1 MRRQYLEQK
10 ARQPDAILFF
20 RLGDFYET
28 FDDDAK
34 LVAAELGITL
44 TSKPM
49 GGGLRAP
56 LAGVPVAHVESHLA
70 RLVARGHRV
79 AICEQLEDPRAAR
92 GLVRRGV
99 VRVLSPGTALE
110 PALLEAGEPSACA
123 ALTLQR
129 EPARGGGAPGRG
141 APGGG
146 AWLLGL
152 AALDLSTGACH
163 ALELRAAALPEL
175 AAPLAAELARLGVR
189 ELLLGPGLGEQR
201 WKLVGAELDGL
212 PLRRTGQDR
221 RDGQA
226 GLQARGFGAAQARR
240 ALAARWGGELGR
252 EPAAALGL
260 EERPAALAALGGVLE
275 LAAAALPADAEGAV
289 DGGTDDEAGG
299 PAAGEGR
306 TVDRLAHLAPPRLL
320 EPGARLQWDAA
331 TQRALAIVDD
341 APGGAGRGSDAPR
354 TLLQTLDR
362 CGSAAGRRWLRAA
375 LLAPLLDQRRIET
388 RLDRIAALRERA
400 ALRRA
405 VRAAAREA
413 PDLERLLARLAAGLA
428 RPAELAAL
436 ARGLLAAAALA
447 ERIRADVGAA
457 GEAGEGGGH
466 SASGNVAASGPVEA
480 LAALAQRLGP
490 APAAAHRLAAALL
503 EQPEAAY
510 GGGVLRAGVDAAVDA
525 AAARRTAGRARLA
538 VLETTLRAE
547 SGLAALKLGYHR
559 SWGYYIE
566 VTRGQLGKLAQPG
579 QPDAVPAGWERRQSL
594 RASERFSEPRLRA
607 LADELADAE
616 RELSAAE
623 RGCVERLALALSAEA
638 AAIRGCAGALARLD
652 AAAALAELAAERD
665 WRRPRLDAGL
675 GLRIE
680 AGRHPIVEA
689 GGDPA
694 AFVAN
699 DLELDAGGAGAPQL
713 LLLTGPNMSGK
724 STYLRQAALIVILAQ
739 AGCFVPA
746 AAARIG
752 LVDRIFARVGAQDD
766 LAAGRSTFLVEMLET
781 ARLLHGAGERSLV
794 LLDEV
799 GRGTSTWD
807 GLAIAQAVAERLVA
821 GRSGPRT
828 LFATHFQELTAL
840 AGSLERVANA
850 AVTAE
855 EDGRGGLRFLHRV
868 AAGAADR
875 SWGVQVAAIAGLP
888 RPVLERAAE
897 LLAALESGAA
907 GAEALFE
914 LAPPPA
920 RAAADQDWAAGAALL
935 DELAAL
941 DVDGLT
947 PLEAISAL
955 YALREQARLAGDAP
969 RPAMQPIVQ
978 QIGQPSMQPGAPA
991 AAQQELSWLAA
1002 GG

>member
-1 MRRQYLEQK
+1 M
-10 ARQPDAILFF
+10 
-20 RLGDFYET
+20 
-28 FDDDAK
+28 
-34 LVAAELGITL
+34 
-44 TSKPM
+44 
-49 GGGLRAP
+49 
-56 LAGVPVAHVESHLA
+56 
-70 RLVARGHRV
+70 
-79 AICEQLEDPRAAR
+79 
-92 GLVRRGV
+92 
-99 VRVLSPGTALE
+99 
-110 PALLEAGEPSACA
+110 
-123 ALTLQR
+123 
-129 EPARGGGAPGRG
+129 
-141 APGGG
+141 
-146 AWLLGL
+146 

-189 ELLLGPGLGEQR
+189 ELLLGPGLGEER
-201 WKLVGAELDGL
+201 WALVGAELDGL
-212 PLRRTGQDR
+212 PLRRIGQDR
-221 RDGQA
+221 RDRQA

-240 ALAARWGGELGR
+240 ALAARWGAELGR

-275 LAAAALPADAEGAV
+275 LAAAALPADADGTV
-289 DGGTDDEAGG
+289 DGGTDGQ
-299 PAAGEGR
+299 AAGEGQPA
-306 TVDRLAHLAPPRLL
+306 DRLAHLAPPRLL

-341 APGGAGRGSDAPR
+341 APGGGGRGSDAPR

-375 LLAPLLDQRRIET
+375 LLAPLLDQQRIET
-388 RLDRIAALRERA
+388 RLDRIAALRERG

-436 ARGLLAAAALA
+436 ARGLLAAEALA
-447 ERIRADVGAA
+447 ERIRAAI
-457 GEAGEGGGH
+457 GEAGEGGGGGAH
-466 SASGNVAASGPVEA
+466 SAADA

-490 APAAAHRLAAALL
+490 APAAARTLAAALL

-538 VLETTLRAE
+538 ELETTLRAE
-547 SGLAALKLGYHR
+547 SGLAGLKLGYHR
-559 SWGYYIE
+559 SWGYFIE
-566 VTRGQLGKLAQPG
+566 VSRGQLGKLAQPG

-607 LADELADAE
+607 LADELAAAE

-623 RGCVERLALALSAEA
+623 RACVERLALALSTA
-638 AAIRGCAGALARLD
+638 AARIRACAGALARLD

-665 WRRPRLDAGL
+665 WRRPRLDAGR

-752 LVDRIFARVGAQDD
+752 LVDRIFARVGAHDD

-840 AGSLERVANA
+840 AGSVERVANA

-868 AAGAADR
+868 VAGAADR

-897 LLAALESGAA
+897 LLAALESGGA
-907 GAEALFE
+907 GAAALFE

-920 RAAADQDWAAGAALL
+920 RAAHDLGAGAALL

-955 YALREQARLAGDAP
+955 YALREQARLACDAP

-978 QIGQPSMQPGAPA
+978 PIGQGSIQPSGPA
-991 AAQQELSWLAA
+991 AAQQQLSWLAA

>member
-129 EPARGGGAPGRG
+129 EPARGGAG
-141 APGGG
+141 
-146 AWLLGL
+146 WLLGL

-201 WKLVGAELDGL
+201 WAVVGAELGGL

-221 RDGQA
+221 RDRQA
-226 GLQARGFGAAQARR
+226 GLAARGFGAAQARR

-275 LAAAALPADAEGAV
+275 LAAAALPADADGAA
-289 DGGTDDEAGG
+289 DDE
-299 PAAGEGR
+299 AAGEGR
-306 TVDRLAHLAPPRLL
+306 TADRLAHLAPPRLL

-341 APGGAGRGSDAPR
+341 APGAAGRGSDAPR

-375 LLAPLLDQRRIET
+375 LLAPLLDQQRIET
-388 RLDRIAALRERA
+388 RLDRIAALRERG

-436 ARGLLAAAALA
+436 ARGLLAAEALA
-447 ERIRADVGAA
+447 ERIRAAIGAA
-457 GEAGEGGGH
+457 GEGGEGGGH
-466 SASGNVAASGPVEA
+466 SAPPAADA

-490 APAAAHRLAAALL
+490 APAAARTLAAALL

-538 VLETTLRAE
+538 ELETTLRAE
-547 SGLAALKLGYHR
+547 SGCAGLKLGYHR
-559 SWGYYIE
+559 SWGYFIE

-607 LADELADAE
+607 LDDELAAAE

-623 RGCVERLALALSAEA
+623 RACVERLAAALAAEA
-638 AAIRGCAGALARLD
+638 APIRACAGSLARLD

-694 AFVAN
+694 AFVPN

-868 AAGAADR
+868 APGAADR

-897 LLAALESGAA
+897 LLAALESGGA
-907 GAEALFE
+907 GAEALLE

-920 RAAADQDWAAGAALL
+920 RGGAEQDWGAGAALL

-955 YALREQARLAGDAP
+955 YALREQARLACDAAGP
-969 RPAMQPIVQ
+969 TVRPTA
-978 QIGQPSMQPGAPA
+978 QPSAPP
-991 AAQQELSWLAA
+991 AAQQQLSWLAA

>member
-1 MRRQYLEQK
+1 M
-10 ARQPDAILFF
+10 
-20 RLGDFYET
+20 
-28 FDDDAK
+28 
-34 LVAAELGITL
+34 
-44 TSKPM
+44 
-49 GGGLRAP
+49 
-56 LAGVPVAHVESHLA
+56 AG
-70 RLVARGHRV
+70 
-79 AICEQLEDPRAAR
+79 
-92 GLVRRGV
+92 
-99 VRVLSPGTALE
+99 
-110 PALLEAGEPSACA
+110 
-123 ALTLQR
+123 
-129 EPARGGGAPGRG
+129 
-141 APGGG
+141 
-146 AWLLGL
+146 
-152 AALDLSTGACH
+152 
-163 ALELRAAALPEL
+163 
-175 AAPLAAELARLGVR
+175 
-189 ELLLGPGLGEQR
+189 
-201 WKLVGAELDGL
+201 
-212 PLRRTGQDR
+212 
-221 RDGQA
+221 
-226 GLQARGFGAAQARR
+226 
-240 ALAARWGGELGR
+240 
-252 EPAAALGL
+252 
-260 EERPAALAALGGVLE
+260 
-275 LAAAALPADAEGAV
+275 
-289 DGGTDDEAGG
+289 
-299 PAAGEGR
+299 
-306 TVDRLAHLAPPRLL
+306 
-320 EPGARLQWDAA
+320 
-331 TQRALAIVDD
+331 
-341 APGGAGRGSDAPR
+341 
-354 TLLQTLDR
+354 
-362 CGSAAGRRWLRAA
+362 
-375 LLAPLLDQRRIET
+375 
-388 RLDRIAALRERA
+388 
-400 ALRRA
+400 
-405 VRAAAREA
+405 
-413 PDLERLLARLAAGLA
+413 
-428 RPAELAAL
+428 
-436 ARGLLAAAALA
+436 
-447 ERIRADVGAA
+447 
-457 GEAGEGGGH
+457 
-466 SASGNVAASGPVEA
+466 
-480 LAALAQRLGP
+480 
-490 APAAAHRLAAALL
+490 
-503 EQPEAAY
+503 
-510 GGGVLRAGVDAAVDA
+510 
-525 AAARRTAGRARLA
+525 
-538 VLETTLRAE
+538 
-547 SGLAALKLGYHR
+547 LKLGYHR
-559 SWGYYIE
+559 SWGYFIE

-607 LADELADAE
+607 LADELAAAE

-623 RGCVERLALALSAEA
+623 RGCVERLALALA
-638 AAIRGCAGALARLD
+638 AAAARIRACAGALARLD

-665 WRRPRLDAGL
+665 WRRPRLDAGR

-752 LVDRIFARVGAQDD
+752 LVDRIFARVGAHDD

-840 AGSLERVANA
+840 AGSVERVANA

-897 LLAALESGAA
+897 LLAALESGGA

-920 RAAADQDWAAGAALL
+920 RAAAGQDWGAGAALL

-955 YALREQARLAGDAP
+955 YALREQARLACDAP
-969 RPAMQPIVQ
+969 RPIVRPIVQ
-978 QIGQPSMQPGAPA
+978 PSKQPGAPA
-991 AAQQELSWLAA
+991 ATQPELSWLAA

>member
-1 MRRQYLEQK
+1 M
-10 ARQPDAILFF
+10 
-20 RLGDFYET
+20 
-28 FDDDAK
+28 
-34 LVAAELGITL
+34 
-44 TSKPM
+44 
-49 GGGLRAP
+49 
-56 LAGVPVAHVESHLA
+56 
-70 RLVARGHRV
+70 
-79 AICEQLEDPRAAR
+79 
-92 GLVRRGV
+92 
-99 VRVLSPGTALE
+99 LSPGTALE

-129 EPARGGGAPGRG
+129 EPARGAPGGG

-146 AWLLGL
+146 AWLLGV

-189 ELLLGPGLGEQR
+189 ELLLGPGLGEER
-201 WKLVGAELDGL
+201 WALVGAELDGL
-212 PLRRTGQDR
+212 PLRRSGQDR
-221 RDGQA
+221 RDRQA

-240 ALAARWGGELGR
+240 ALAARWGAELGR

-275 LAAAALPADAEGAV
+275 LAAAALPAAADGTPV
-289 DGGTDDEAGG
+289 GGTDDQT
-299 PAAGEGR
+299 AGEGQLA
-306 TVDRLAHLAPPRLL
+306 DRLAHLAPPRLL

-341 APGGAGRGSDAPR
+341 APGGGGRGSDAPR

-375 LLAPLLDQRRIET
+375 LLAPLLDQQRIET
-388 RLDRIAALRERA
+388 RLDRIAALRERGCA
-400 ALRRA
+400 APRRPRGRA
-405 VRAAAREA
+405 RGARPRAAAG
-413 PDLERLLARLAAGLA
+413 AAGRRSGAAGRAGGAGPRSARGRSAGRADPRRARRSGRGGRRRWTFGLAGQWRHWRRWRSGWGRRRRRRAGWPRRCSSSPKRPTAAVCCAPGSTRRSTPPRRGA
-428 RPAELAAL
+428 RPA
-436 ARGLLAAAALA
+436 ARGWPSW
-447 ERIRADVGAA
+447 RR
-457 GEAGEGGGH
+457 
-466 SASGNVAASGPVEA
+466 
-480 LAALAQRLGP
+480 RC
-490 APAAAHRLAAALL
+490 AP
-503 EQPEAAY
+503 
-510 GGGVLRAGVDAAVDA
+510 RAGWP
-525 AAARRTAGRARLA
+525 G
-538 VLETTLRAE
+538 
-547 SGLAALKLGYHR
+547 GLKLGYHR
-559 SWGYYIE
+559 SWGYFIE
-566 VTRGQLGKLAQPG
+566 VSRGQLGKLAQPG

-607 LADELADAE
+607 LADELAAAE
-616 RELSAAE
+616 CELSAAE
-623 RGCVERLALALSAEA
+623 RGCVERLALALSVA
-638 AAIRGCAGALARLD
+638 AARIRACAGALARLD

-694 AFVAN
+694 AFVPN

-840 AGSLERVANA
+840 AGSLERVANF

-897 LLAALESGAA
+897 LLAALESGGA
-907 GAEALFE
+907 GAAPLFE

-920 RAAADQDWAAGAALL
+920 RAAHGP
-935 DELAAL
+935 
-941 DVDGLT
+941 G
-947 PLEAISAL
+947 
-955 YALREQARLAGDAP
+955 RRAP
-969 RPAMQPIVQ
+969 RCWT
-978 QIGQPSMQPGAPA
+978 
-991 AAQQELSWLAA
+991 SWPRWTST
-1002 GG
+1002 G